1 MSSVHWKILARMAIL
16 VLLALGGA
24 APQASQ
30 GDSSHR
36 ERRLP
41 KGSLPQSYALRNL
54 QGVQVT
60 RFALI
65 NADSNSEI
73 TTVNLDSST
82 TIAVNSLPSLNL
94 SIVAIVTGT
103 GISKVV
109 FEFNLNG
116 VTGSKTENNAPY
128 ALCGGKGSPPDY
140 NACKSLGLGR
150 HTITAKAFVST
161 SIAASKTVSFERKSN
176 AAIIS
181 NQNTEYNSFLSPF
194 PCATFQ
200 W

>member
-1 MSSVHWKILARMAIL
+1 MSSVHWKTLARMAIL

-94 SIVAIVTGT
+94 SIVAIATGT

-116 VTGSKTENNAPY
+116 VTGSKTENIAPY
-128 ALCGGKGSPPDY
+128 SLCGD
-140 NACKSLGLGR
+140 
-150 HTITAKAFVST
+150 
-161 SIAASKTVSFERKSN
+161 
-176 AAIIS
+176 
-181 NQNTEYNSFLSPF
+181 
-194 PCATFQ
+194 
-200 W
+200 